1 MRYPL
6 LAVSAALLCGAYLLA
21 QQQPVVQPQ
30 QSPAQVQLTQILQNW
45 ERVMNGINSFVA
57 DCSRKEI
64 DKAWLTTRV
73 LEGKA
78 KFLKPNMLSLELTN
92 KANPQDFEK
101 FVING
106 SEVYSW
112 APKTKV
118 IRVNKLPP
126 PKAGQRPQ
134 EDSFLQFLMGMKAA
148 DALKRY
154 QLSLLPGTPQTEK
167 WYWYIRVMPREKRDQ
182 ADFTQARLVLFKSNY
197 MLAQIWYEQPNGN
210 ETTWDCTKVETRV
223 QLQPQE
229 FQRPAAPPGWQLVT
243 GDLPGAAGNGPRVIR
258 QQN

>member
-6 LAVSAALLCGAYLLA
+6 LAVAAVLVCGVYLLA
-21 QQQPVVQPQ
+21 QQPAAQPQ
-30 QSPAQVQLTQILQNW
+30 PAPNPNDLNTILQNW
-45 ERVMNGINSFVA
+45 ERVMNGINSLVA
-57 DCSRKEI
+57 ECTRK
-64 DKAWLTTRV
+64 DVNKAWQTTRT

-78 KFLKPNMLSLELTN
+78 KFLKPNMASLELTN
-92 KANPQDFEK
+92 KNNPQDFEK
-101 FVING
+101 FVISG

-112 APKTKV
+112 APQTKV

-126 PKAGQRPQ
+126 PKAGQQ
-134 EDSFLQFLMGMKAA
+134 QDDNFLQFLMGMKAA
-148 DALKRY
+148 EALKRY
-154 QLSLLPGTPQTEK
+154 QLSLLPGTPETEK
-167 WYWYIRVMPREKRDQ
+167 WYWYVRVLPREARDK

-210 ETTWDCTKVETRV
+210 EVMWDFTKLYTGV

-229 FQRPAAPPGWQLVT
+229 FQRPAVPAGWQLVS
-243 GDLPGAAGNGPRVIR
+243 GDLPGGPSSGPRVIR

>member
-6 LAVSAALLCGAYLLA
+6 LAVSAGLFCGAYLLA
-21 QQQPVVQPQ
+21 QQPAAQPQ
-30 QSPAQVQLTQILQNW
+30 PAAPQDPLNQILQNW

-57 DCSRKEI
+57 DCTRKDI
-64 DKAWLTTRV
+64 DKAWQSTRV

-106 SEVYSW
+106 SEVYIWS
-112 APKTKV
+112 PKTKV
-118 IRVNKLPP
+118 IRVNKLPQ
-126 PKAGQRPQ
+126 PKAGQQQQ

-167 WYWYIRVMPREKRDQ
+167 WYWYIRVLPREARDK
-182 ADFTQARLVLFKSNY
+182 ADFTQARLVLFKNNY

-210 ETTWDCTKVETRV
+210 ETTWDCTKLYQQ
-223 QLQPQE
+223 QLPPQE
-229 FQRPAAPPGWQLVT
+229 FQRPVAPPGWQMVS
-243 GDLPGAAGNGPRVIR
+243 GDLPGPAGSGPRVIR